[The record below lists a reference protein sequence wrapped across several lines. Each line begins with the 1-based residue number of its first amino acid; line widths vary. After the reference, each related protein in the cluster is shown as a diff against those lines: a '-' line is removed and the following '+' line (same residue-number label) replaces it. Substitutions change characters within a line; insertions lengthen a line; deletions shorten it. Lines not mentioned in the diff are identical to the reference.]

1 MPVGEL
7 RSPRRVAEAVAGLER
22 LRSMHRNNL
31 RRAEGVL
38 EETRSFLKIGDAV
51 GEALKT
57 LSERLFERTIGLLE
71 EKLTIALQEVLD
83 QPIAFRAER
92 NTKRGAASIEFFVER
107 EGQREDILKGQGGSV
122 ANILSVGLRMFALA
136 SLDPKQH
143 APFLVLD
150 EQDCW
155 LHPDLVPRLVK
166 IVHLAGREL
175 GFQVL
180 MISHHHHSVF
190 ERYADRI
197 LRLEPHPEGVRV
209 IEMLREPGESDEGA
223 A

>member
-1 MPVGEL
+1 
-7 RSPRRVAEAVAGLER
+7 
-22 LRSMHRNNL
+22 MHRNDL
-31 RRAEGVL
+31 SRAEGEL
-38 EETRSFLKIGDAV
+38 QETRGFLRVADAV
-51 GEALKT
+51 GEALKA

-83 QPIAFRAER
+83 QPIAFRVER
-92 NTKRGAASIEFFVER
+92 STKRGAASIEFFVER
-107 EGQREDILKGQGGSV
+107 EGLREDILKGQGGSV
-122 ANILSVGLRMFALA
+122 ANILSVGLRMFALT
-136 SLDPKQH
+136 SLDPRQH

-155 LHPDLVPRLVK
+155 LRPGLVPRLVK

-190 ERYADRI
+190 EQYADTV
-197 LRLEPHPEGVRV
+197 LRLEPHPDGVRV
-209 IEMLREPGESDEGA
+209 VEALREPGESDGEA
-223 A
+223 S